1 MSVLGLLFTRNVSL
15 KTWVD
20 TGLLER
26 EKAIYEKQL
35 EQQIYEEIYWFT
47 YGRKDQTLYE
57 QLVRE
62 GKLHPKIKVVHM
74 PGLFV
79 GRLGYNIYSIL
90 MPFIQKKYFKKI
102 HLIKSNQMD
111 GAWTGIVAKKVY
123 GIPFYFRTGYTN
135 TLFYERMNGKRDWNF
150 KKFAKLEKLL
160 YEKCDIATVTSE
172 HDKDYICNSYGIAE
186 DKIAVL
192 TNYVETKK
200 FYDRA
205 IPCRKER
212 IIFVGRLS
220 EQKNLFHTIEAVKN
234 VGMGIDLYGQGDLH
248 SSLQEFTAKIGADAV
263 FKGSVANDKLP
274 EILNAYKYYILAS
287 DYEGMPKTL
296 LEAMA
301 CGNLCIGT
309 NVEGIKEVIVDG
321 ENGFLADEPT
331 VSSIQNAIE
340 RAMTDKNYKTKTENG
355 KKMIDE
361 QYSLQSIIKK
371 ERELCQ
377 PYLIHDC

>member
-15 KTWVD
+15 KTWVE

-47 YGRKDQTLYE
+47 YGTKDQALYE
-57 QLVRE
+57 RLVRE

-111 GAWTGIVAKKVY
+111 GAWTGIVAKKAY

-160 YEKCDIATVTSE
+160 YEKCDIASVTSR
-172 HDKDYICNSYGIAE
+172 HDKDYVCESYGIAR
-186 DKIAVL
+186 DKITVL

-200 FYDRA
+200 FYDRDA
-205 IPCRKER
+205 ACRNER

-234 VGMGIDLYGQGDLH
+234 AGMGMDLYGQGDLK
-248 SSLQEFTAKIGADAV
+248 SSLQEFAAKIGADAI

-274 EILNAYKYYILAS
+274 EILNTYKYYILAS

-309 NVEGIKEVIVDG
+309 NVEGIREVIVDG
-321 ENGFLADEPT
+321 ENGYLADEPT

-340 RAMTDKNYKTKTENG
+340 RAAEDKDYSIKTENG
-355 KKMIDE
+355 KRMIDE
-361 QYSLQSIIKK
+361 QYSLQSIINK
-371 ERELCQ
+371 EYRLCQ
-377 PYLIHDC
+377 PVIKREL